1 MAKQLGPRRSA
12 SPAHPGQALNAAVLA
27 AQQPGIEAA
36 ARIQSGA
43 FAASV
48 GMHHAATLS
57 KAADAAFRM
66 SPMGED
72 VYRGLLL
79 AYGDFAVTE
88 IMRLSMHNGA
98 RS

>member
-1 MAKQLGPRRSA
+1 MSSIVPRRSTA
-12 SPAHPGQALNAAVLA
+12 PVHPSRTLSAGVIA
-27 AQQPGIEAA
+27 AQQPGITAA

-48 GMHHAATLS
+48 GMHHAAMLS
-57 KAADAAFRM
+57 KAADAAFKM

-72 VYRGLLL
+72 VYRGVLL
-79 AYGDFAVTE
+79 AYGDFVVTE

-98 RS
+98 QA

>member
-1 MAKQLGPRRSA
+1 M
-12 SPAHPGQALNAAVLA
+12 HNAA
-27 AQQPGIEAA
+27 
-36 ARIQSGA
+36 
-43 FAASV
+43 
-48 GMHHAATLS
+48 MLS

-72 VYRGLLL
+72 VYRAILL
-79 AYGDFAVTE
+79 AYGDFATTE